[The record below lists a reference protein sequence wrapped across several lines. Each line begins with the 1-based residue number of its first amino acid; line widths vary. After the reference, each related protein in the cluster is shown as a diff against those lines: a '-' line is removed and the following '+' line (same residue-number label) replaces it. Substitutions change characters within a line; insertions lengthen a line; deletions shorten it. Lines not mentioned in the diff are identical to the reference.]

1 MYVFIEKKGTSNGLL
16 NEFLSQL
23 LCFYGPLTNAPLGF
37 CVLRIYT
44 IKIES
49 IFHKKMDIGSFFFVK
64 VGFEIFLSNFAFE

>member
-49 IFHKKMDIGSFFFVK
+49 IFHKKNGHRLL
-64 VGFEIFLSNFAFE
+64 FLLKWGLKYFYQILPF